1 MAAQSVRLLDAQ
13 TLSASK
19 ASPTEQIVDLGA
31 YTQLNVQCRILKA
44 GSAGTLVLQHAAVN
58 EDEAFVDIP
67 DMTWTLSSTSNS
79 SVEVATAFLRYV
91 RWKTD
96 GSVASSPVALIDIVA
111 KE

>member
-1 MAAQSVRLLDAQ
+1 MASQSVRILDAQ

-19 ASPTEQIVDLGA
+19 SSPREQVLDLGA
-31 YTQLNVQCRILKA
+31 YKQLNVHGRILKA

-58 EDEAFVDIP
+58 EDDAFVDLP
-67 DMTWTLSSTSNS
+67 DMSWDVSSTSNS
-79 SVEVATAFLRYV
+79 SFEEASSFLRFV